1 MNFYNLAL
9 GIANG
14 NRETLEYC
22 CRIDY
27 ISGMRVYLSST
38 EFRSRTSMMIPDAK
52 KGNWFSFTSPYL
64 KNGKQIQIND
74 IHATGKFF
82 EDLSRCQTIAD
93 LILATSG
100 EINNVETFKIS
111 LEIIRLRAS
120 TIPFENPFK
129 HNLNQATTRV
139 INLCKEF
146 FTLKNGGISSRS
158 PFFPLDGDG
167 MVMPS
172 TPSAH
177 FTDKDLLDW
186 ASSLS
191 PEQKEKVL
199 FFDFNNYPMLTEE
212 IPLKIKL
219 IFPNLSLVCF
229 GALPDSMCDVTLMG
243 DLKLEE
249 VEGDYIEKE
258 GKGKEKE
265 VWSEEKGEF
274 YFPDVHKRKSSY
286 LLKNPCVKKQKL
298 DDGDSEKTKKEVD
311 SEKKPDV
318 NQLSRPAGIKANRRI
333 LASSSEFFNQLF
345 YGGFNEENQK
355 EIVLK
360 DVDPRILELTL
371 DAFFLRTDLEGRELE
386 TLFEIYKTAFYLGL
400 HSARALA
407 EAQIIRQLE
416 DPLDRECFAENESEK
431 EKEAEGNSGVER
443 ATAVEEIIQKLGQ
456 YYLDLG
462 NVFSMEPKNLLK
474 RAIIK
479 FLRNN
484 LFFIHS
490 ASYKELFIRF
500 LEANLPLAE
509 MVKNLR
515 VSVSDCEN
523 DLDILYD
530 SLWQASLELQG
541 QSFKKILS
549 LCRKHWE
556 KGAFDN
562 SLERHLKCVEVC
574 INMNSPIQIKR
585 ILFASLLKAA
595 QVGDGLKNRPRPL
608 IGRKGKGG
616 KEISDKFLAAATCL
630 MKSIKGDFEDPK
642 INTNIKKL
650 FSDRLMVLSNMAVD
664 PEEIQIRAQLAFI
677 ASKVN
682 PENKQAHFTYLSLKN
697 PKWDIEKEVDYGESM
712 VQPENALTLL
722 RLVSPP
728 EVSEIDTLDN
738 YATWGASIKDPNVL
752 FLCSVLHY
760 YEEVQNWDKI
770 FETSYL
776 ALKYNPECELALSL
790 YGASLIQYAK
800 VKPDQKED
808 LLSQAKQNLDLSLMH
823 NPKNTIAL
831 TYLANWHLAKE
842 EFQQAKDIFKTIKH
856 QTLTTDNFDLIKQL
870 LLGNHEEA
878 EAGLKILR
886 RTLKNK
892 NNQIM
897 DHNWFNLMA
906 ILAIK
911 IKDINLLLKFKTF
924 FEDCIDAK
932 IYVPATLFL
941 LNWIYEQ
948 KSLIGPVEEEK
959 KKKLIEA
966 GNNVKDQANIS
977 KFYRTTLLPTRHPAD
992 CSLGNE
998 GSILQILELD
1008 EPSPLPDFDLEEFL
1022 FSLGQ

>member
-14 NRETLEYC
+14 NREALEYC
-22 CRIDY
+22 CRINY
-27 ISGMRVYLSST
+27 ITGMRVYLLST
-38 EFRSRTSMMIPDAK
+38 EFRSRVSMMIPDAK
-52 KGNWFSFTSPYL
+52 KGNWFSVTSPYL
-64 KNGKQIQIND
+64 KDGKQIQIND
-74 IHATGKFF
+74 SRATAKFF
-82 EDLSRCQTIAD
+82 EDLSRCQTLAD

-120 TIPFENPFK
+120 TIPFENSFK
-129 HNLNQATTRV
+129 HNLNQATTSV

-146 FTLKNGGISSRS
+146 FTLKNGGILSRS

-212 IPLKIKL
+212 IPFKIKL

-229 GALPDSMCDVTLMG
+229 GALPDSMCDVILRG

-249 VEGDYIEKE
+249 VEGEGEYTLEKE

-265 VWSEEKGEF
+265 VWSEEKGEY
-274 YFPDVHKRKSSY
+274 YFPNALKRKSSS
-286 LLKNPCVKKQKL
+286 LLKNPCVKKLKTYE
-298 DDGDSEKTKKEVD
+298 GDSEKTKKEVD

-371 DAFFLRTDLEGRELE
+371 EAFFLRTDLQGRELE

-407 EAQIIRQLE
+407 EAQIIKQLE
-416 DPLDRECFAENESEK
+416 DPLDQEFLAENESEK
-431 EKEAEGNSGVER
+431 EKEAEGNSGIER

-462 NVFSMEPKNLLK
+462 HVFLMEPKNLLK

-484 LFFIHS
+484 LSFIHA

-500 LEANLPLAE
+500 LEANLPLVE
-509 MVKNLR
+509 MVKKLR
-515 VSVSDCEN
+515 VSVSDYRN
-523 DLDILYD
+523 DLDVLYD

-562 SLERHLKCVEVC
+562 SLEQHLKCVEVC
-574 INMNSPIQIKR
+574 INMNSPFQIKR

-608 IGRKGKGG
+608 IGRKGKSG

-642 INTNIKKL
+642 VNTNIKKL
-650 FSDRLMVLSNMAVD
+650 FSDRLMVLSNMALD
-664 PEEIQIRAQLAFI
+664 PEEVQIRAELASI
-677 ASKVN
+677 AYKVN

-697 PKWDIEKEVDYGESM
+697 PKWVIEKGVDYGESI
-712 VQPENALTLL
+712 VQPETALTLL
-722 RLVSPP
+722 RLISPP
-728 EVSEIDTLDN
+728 EVREIDKLDN

-776 ALKYNPECELALSL
+776 ALKYNPKCELALSL

-808 LLSQAKQNLDLSLMH
+808 LLSEAKQNLDLSLMH

-831 TYLANWHLAKE
+831 TYLANWHLVKE

-856 QTLTTDNFDLIKQL
+856 QTLTTDNFDLIKL
-870 LLGNHEEA
+870 VLLGNNEEA

-892 NNQIM
+892 NNQVM

-906 ILAIK
+906 IHAIRV
-911 IKDINLLLKFKTF
+911 KDINLLLKFKTF

-959 KKKLIEA
+959 KKKLLEA
-966 GNNVKDQANIS
+966 RNNVGNS
-977 KFYRTTLLPTRHPAD
+977 KFYRTTLLPTRHPANY
-992 CSLGNE
+992 SLGNE
-998 GSILQILELD
+998 GSILQILELE
-1008 EPSPLPDFDLEEFL
+1008 EPGPLPDFDLEEFL